1 MAKWLKTTNTVSF
14 SVENHIARVK
24 LNRPEKR
31 NALSTELLTELR
43 AALMEADDL
52 VDVSVVVL
60 EGEGKD
66 FCAGYDLMGAYAGA
80 INPEEA
86 ARQAAE
92 NAKYRPR
99 SGNFDDDCWSMERQQ
114 ELVST
119 INRMHKFVIAKV
131 QGYCLAGG
139 TDIILSCDMVIAADD
154 AKIGFPATRA
164 NGTPPTNWW
173 IYHCGPQWAKR
184 LLATGDMVWGKDA
197 AKIGLVMDS
206 VPKADL
212 EAAVM
217 SLAKR
222 MTFVDVGLLTAHKR
236 VVNLAL
242 ELMGGNIMQRLALE
256 MDARSHLA
264 NGPRRTAFKKDVAES
279 GLKQALKNRD
289 RPFGDGMVRIGEP
302 QQTFD

>member
-1 MAKWLKTTNTVSF
+1 MAKWIKTSNAVKF
-14 SVENHIARVK
+14 SVENHIARVT

-31 NALSTELLTELR
+31 NAMGPELLRELR
-43 AALMEADDL
+43 EALMEADDL

-66 FCAGYDLMGAYAGA
+66 FCAGYDLAAGYAA
-80 INPEEA
+80 TLNPEEA

-92 NAKYRPR
+92 NAKYRQR
-99 SGNFDDDCWSMERQQ
+99 GSFDDDCWSMERSQ
-114 ELVST
+114 EMLST
-119 INRMHKFVIAKV
+119 IGRMHKFVIAKV

-139 TDIILSCDMVIAADD
+139 TDLILSCDMVIAADD

-184 LLATGDMVWGKDA
+184 MLATGDMLWGKDA
-197 AKIGLVMDS
+197 ARIGLVMDS
-206 VPKADL
+206 VPKAQL
-212 EAAVM
+212 EEAVM

-222 MTFVDVGLLTAHKR
+222 MTFVDVGLLTSHKR
-236 VVNLAL
+236 IVNIAM
-242 ELMGGNIMQRLALE
+242 EVMGGNIMQRLAVE
-256 MDARSHLA
+256 MDARSHTST
-264 NGPRRTAFKKDVAES
+264 GPRRLAFRKDVAEH